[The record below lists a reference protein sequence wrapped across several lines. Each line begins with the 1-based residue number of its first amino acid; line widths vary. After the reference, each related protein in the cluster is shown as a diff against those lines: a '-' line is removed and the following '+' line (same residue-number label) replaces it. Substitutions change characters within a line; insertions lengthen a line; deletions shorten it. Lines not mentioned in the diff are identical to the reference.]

1 MRSLKMKFLKNQEL
15 FEIFK
20 PQIPELKHYENNYFN
35 NIMRKK
41 RLKTNFL

>member
-1 MRSLKMKFLKNQEL
+1 MSSLKMKFFKYQEL

-20 PQIPELKHYENNYFN
+20 PQILELKHYENNYFN
-35 NIMRKK
+35 KMMRKK